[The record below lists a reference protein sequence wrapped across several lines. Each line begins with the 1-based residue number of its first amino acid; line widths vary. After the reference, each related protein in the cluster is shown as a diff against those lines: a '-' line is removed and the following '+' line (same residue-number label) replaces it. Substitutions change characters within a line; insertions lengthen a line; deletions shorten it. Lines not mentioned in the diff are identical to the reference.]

1 MKEIYQLL
9 WTFVGAIVGVGVGI
23 LANIGLHSL
32 FPQVLEA
39 NSTLTAISIFGLWGG
54 GMVGGGYL
62 ALVLTAKIQKVRR
75 RKARE
80 QKPKFGRKQRK

>member
-9 WTFVGAIVGVGVGI
+9 WTFVGAIGGLGVGLLAYLGVYKLFTGVLSTQPTVGLIAI
-23 LANIGLHSL
+23 LAL
-32 FPQVLEA
+32 A
-39 NSTLTAISIFGLWGG
+39 GG

-62 ALVLTAKIQKVRR
+62 ALVLTSKIQKVRR

-80 QKPKFGRKQRK
+80 QKPKFGSKRRK